1 MGFLPSSMVRA
12 QWIKALKE
20 LPRLMGSPQ
29 VVTVASSTSLS
40 LSVPQASLPQPV
52 GESMAKT

>member
-1 MGFLPSSMVRA
+1 
-12 QWIKALKE
+12 
-20 LPRLMGSPQ
+20 MGSPQ

>member
-1 MGFLPSSMVRA
+1 MVRA

-20 LPRLMGSPQ
+20 LPRLLSSPQ
-29 VVTVASSTSLS
+29 VVTVASSISLS
-40 LSVPQASLPQPV
+40 LSDLQASLPQPM